1 MKKSLIVL
9 LMVLLIICGCEK
21 KEAPHTDN
29 GEKQV
34 MPPVPEKYIGAFYRD
49 AGKNHYTLFLRGDN
63 TFRLLVGNDIYVSR
77 VGTYDKNGNVFE
89 LHVAALYNETNHCY
103 YTNDSEAYQNTLKTL
118 KATLNEENNT
128 ILIEDF
134 VPFELDYANGVYE
147 VDETISRYSIPPIDN
162 DIYKVCESG
171 TIE

>member
-34 MPPVPEKYIGAFYRD
+34 MPLVPEKYIGAFYRD

-77 VGTYDKNGNVFE
+77 VVLMIKMVMFLNYM
-89 LHVAALYNETNHCY
+89 LLLYIMKLIIVIIQMILKHI
-103 YTNDSEAYQNTLKTL
+103 KTL
-118 KATLNEENNT
+118 
-128 ILIEDF
+128 
-134 VPFELDYANGVYE
+134 
-147 VDETISRYSIPPIDN
+147 
-162 DIYKVCESG
+162 
-171 TIE
+171 